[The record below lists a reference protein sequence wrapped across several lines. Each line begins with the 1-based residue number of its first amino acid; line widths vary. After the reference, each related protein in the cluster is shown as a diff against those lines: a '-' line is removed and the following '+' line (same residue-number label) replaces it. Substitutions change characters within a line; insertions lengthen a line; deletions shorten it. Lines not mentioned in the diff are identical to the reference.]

1 MLFYANAFHLS
12 INKMEILMVYATKSE
27 ITKRGDGDKYHT
39 VPAEELRSSS
49 KTGHQVELKK
59 QGEGL
64 SQNRS
69 FT

>member
-1 MLFYANAFHLS
+1 
-12 INKMEILMVYATKSE
+12 MVYATMSE